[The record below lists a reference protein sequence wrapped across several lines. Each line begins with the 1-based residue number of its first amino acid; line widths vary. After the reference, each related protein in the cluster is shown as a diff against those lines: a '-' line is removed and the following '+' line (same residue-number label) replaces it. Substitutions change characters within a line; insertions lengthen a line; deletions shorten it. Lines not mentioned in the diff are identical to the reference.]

1 MVEIPDIGRHSA
13 GTHGAGRAMSMSEAE
28 DWFVRE
34 VLPLET
40 QLMQFLRRSWRNPA
54 DIDDL
59 CQDIYVRVFEAAC
72 EQIPHPVKPFVFA
85 TARNLLIDR
94 ARRAHVVRIE
104 AVADPDALGL
114 ATEEPSADRTII
126 AREELRRLQVALDRI
141 PQAYRDALLMKKVEG
156 LSRRE
161 IAARLGISEQAV
173 KYHIANAMYALADFV
188 YSDRADLGD
197 SP

>member
-1 MVEIPDIGRHSA
+1 MVETPNIAQPGA
-13 GTHGAGRAMSMSEAE
+13 GTHGAGKPMSVLAAE

-34 VLPLET
+34 VLPLEA

-72 EQIPHPVKPFVFA
+72 EQIPHPAKPFVFA

-94 ARRAHVVRIE
+94 ARRARIVRIE
-104 AVADPDALGL
+104 AVADPDALGVP
-114 ATEEPSADRTII
+114 AEEPSIDRAVI
-126 AREELRRLQVALDRI
+126 AREELRRLQAALDGI
-141 PQAYRDALLMKKVEG
+141 PEAYRDALLMKKIEG
-156 LSRRE
+156 LSRQE
-161 IAARLGISEQAV
+161 IAMRLGVSEQTV

-188 YSDRADLGD
+188 YGDRTDLGA
-197 SP
+197 PR